1 MNRLQKLFAEKKEN
15 IVSIYFTAGFPKLNN
30 TTEILKEIVYAGA
43 DIIEIGI
50 PFSDPMADGPTIQ
63 VSSHKALENGMNLDL
78 LFDQL
83 DGIRKEVDVPLIMM
97 GYFNPILS
105 YGVEKLC
112 QSCKNAGID
121 ALIIPDL
128 PIREYEQL
136 YKPYFVDNGL
146 ENIFLISPKTT
157 DERIKK
163 IDELSNSFIYMVSS
177 SSITGAKNQ
186 IAPDQIAYF
195 ERIKKMGLK
204 NPLLIGFGIS
214 NKETYNIACRHANG
228 VIIGSAF
235 IKMLTEAKGS
245 LKQNIHKFFA
255 SITSGK

>member
-1 MNRLQKLFAEKKEN
+1 MNRLQKLFSEKKEN

-30 TTEILKEIVYAGA
+30 TVEVLQEIVYAGA
-43 DIIEIGI
+43 DVIEIGI

-78 LFDQL
+78 LFEQL
-83 DGIRKEVDVPLIMM
+83 EGIRKEVEIPLIMM
-97 GYFNPILS
+97 GYFNPILR
-105 YGVEKLC
+105 YGVEKFC
-112 QSCKNAGID
+112 ESCKKVGID
-121 ALIIPDL
+121 GLIIPDL
-128 PIREYEQL
+128 PIREYEEM
-136 YKPYFVDNGL
+136 YKPAFEANGL
-146 ENIFLISPKTT
+146 ENVFLISPKTS
-157 DERIKK
+157 DDRIRK

-186 IAPDQIAYF
+186 ISPEQIAYF

-204 NPLLIGFGIS
+204 NPLMIGFGIS
-214 NKETYNIACRHANG
+214 NNETYKIACKYASG

-245 LKQNIHKFFA
+245 IKKNIHKF
-255 SITSGK
+255 IDGIKG